1 MKRIVWEPW
10 YDVEDTK
17 EENEELEIESFQFG
31 DDDDDEDEMA
41 LSPEFILDGNLL
53 NQKINTPIGQFLKND
68 RMLPNKYFES
78 CWIGHANFDLTHKE
92 LEVLNTAPG
101 VECVKIMS
109 RYRFFIG
116 VGKAF
121 EFTSVRSY
129 IEEKLTNSLIDV
141 ASNDEDI
148 SDTKWAL
155 FINENGGVGGISI
168 SQFPSLEEYEL
179 ELTKIRQSKNGN
191 VLVYDG

>member
-10 YDVEDTK
+10 YDVEETK
-17 EENEELEIESFQFG
+17 EENEEVEIESFQFG
-31 DDDDDEDEMA
+31 DEEDDEDEMT

-129 IEEKLTNSLIDV
+129 IEEKLTSSL
-141 ASNDEDI
+141 S
-148 SDTKWAL
+148 
-155 FINENGGVGGISI
+155 
-168 SQFPSLEEYEL
+168 
-179 ELTKIRQSKNGN
+179 
-191 VLVYDG
+191 

>member
-10 YDVEDTK
+10 YDVEDSK
-17 EENEELEIESFQFG
+17 EEENKNEIEIESFQIG
-31 DDDDDEDEMA
+31 DDEDEEDMM
-41 LSPEFILDGNLL
+41 LSSEMISLDGALL
-53 NQKINTPIGQFLKND
+53 NKKINTPIGMFLEND

-92 LEVLNTAPG
+92 LDVLNNAPG
-101 VECVKIMS
+101 VECVRVMS

-129 IEEKLTNSLIDV
+129 IENKLTDIRS
-141 ASNDEDI
+141 DESEDLANE
-148 SDTKWAL
+148 KWAL
-155 FINENGGVGGISI
+155 FLNENGGVDGISLR
-168 SQFPSLEEYEL
+168 QFDSLEEYEL
-179 ELTKIRQSKNGN
+179 ELTKIKQSKKGN